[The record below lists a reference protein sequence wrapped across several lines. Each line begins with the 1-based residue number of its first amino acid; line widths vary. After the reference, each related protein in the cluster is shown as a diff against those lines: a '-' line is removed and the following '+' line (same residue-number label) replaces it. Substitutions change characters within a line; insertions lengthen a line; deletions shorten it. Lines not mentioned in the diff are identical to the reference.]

1 MHASPMKSITMP
13 TGDLRS
19 VDDYVKFLSND
30 VYTLYDD
37 DFTISIQGWAIDCD
51 ELVNRHL

>member
-1 MHASPMKSITMP
+1 
-13 TGDLRS
+13 
-19 VDDYVKFLSND
+19 